1 MTGIAE
7 TREKMHRE
15 QRTER
20 RKFFYGVRRTESWND
35 AAESEILQSR
45 CKIKLVYR
53 LNFAPFVYHFAFRFS
68 GIAGYKHPVQL
79 RHN

>member
-45 CKIKLVYR
+45 RKIYFINKKSILIFLWYASDGVLAR
-53 LNFAPFVYHFAFRFS
+53 CC
-68 GIAGYKHPVQL
+68 
-79 RHN
+79 